1 MRLFKKVAI
10 VGVGLIGGSIAL
22 AMKKKKL
29 AGEIVGVSRHRNTLK
44 LALKRGAID
53 RGSLNL
59 KIIEGADLIVLCA
72 PVGVILNQAREIA
85 AIAPKSAI
93 VTDVGSTKQAIVSR
107 LDKIFPRYIGSHP
120 LAGSQRR
127 GILNAQS
134 DIFKGSLCILTP
146 SRNTHRPTQDKI
158 KRLWLRLGARV
169 ITLPAA
175 RHDKILSFTS
185 HLPHILAFS
194 LISAVPEG
202 FLKFAST
209 GLRDTTR
216 IAASESE
223 LWSDIFLSN
232 RKNILR
238 SLDILQNN
246 LGRIKSAINKKDKR
260 LLNRILK
267 QAKDKRDRL

>member
-1 MRLFKKVAI
+1 
-10 VGVGLIGGSIAL
+10 
-22 AMKKKKL
+22 
-29 AGEIVGVSRHRNTLK
+29 
-44 LALKRGAID
+44 
-53 RGSLNL
+53 
-59 KIIEGADLIVLCA
+59 
-72 PVGVILNQAREIA
+72 
-85 AIAPKSAI
+85 
-93 VTDVGSTKQAIVSR
+93 
-107 LDKIFPRYIGSHP
+107 
-120 LAGSQRR
+120 
-127 GILNAQS
+127 
-134 DIFKGSLCILTP
+134 LTP